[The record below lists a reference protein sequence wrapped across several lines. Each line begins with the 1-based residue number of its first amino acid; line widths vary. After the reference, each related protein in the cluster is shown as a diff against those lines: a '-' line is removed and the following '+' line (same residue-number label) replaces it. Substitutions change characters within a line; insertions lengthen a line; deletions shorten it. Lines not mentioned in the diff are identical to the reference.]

1 MNSNRN
7 LGELYNDEFFH
18 LEEALEP
25 HEISLMENTLD
36 KTQFYRFN
44 PFKFNVYYC
53 LMIVSGFLITLS
65 LAGHYVYKMNQL
77 QDLLETKGISTKTS
91 FEEINLKSN
100 DSKKEDVKN
109 NTTDNNFKNNN
120 NNLNNK
126 TLKQHRIS
134 NNNPELTINTAIK
147 NEQINKVTEPTLN
160 IANENSELKKNEV
173 VPLPQ
178 ESNIID
184 PKIAKPKPKRI
195 VFVTQQDTLYQRD
208 TIKTAPRKPKK

>member
-1 MNSNRN
+1 
-7 LGELYNDEFFH
+7 
-18 LEEALEP
+18 
-25 HEISLMENTLD
+25 
-36 KTQFYRFN
+36 
-44 PFKFNVYYC
+44 
-53 LMIVSGFLITLS
+53 MIVSGFLITLS

-77 QDLLETKGISTKTS
+77 QDLLETKGISTKSS
-91 FEEINLKSN
+91 FEEINLKSI

-126 TLKQHRIS
+126 TLIQPIIS
-134 NNNPELTINTAIK
+134 NNNPEPTINTAIK
-147 NEQINKVTEPTLN
+147 NEQIIKVTEPTLN

-173 VPLPQ
+173 VHLDQ

-184 PKIAKPKPKRI
+184 QKITKPKPKRI

-208 TIKTAPRKPKK
+208 TIKTAPRKTKK